1 MDDCKSPRRCQM
13 LGVTADGVFLYVE
26 AGTTTQVVPMG
37 DCKSFRS
44 YQMLGSISD
53 GVFFIR
59 RGNDNDADDS
69 LWTIFQILGTWSTH

>member
-1 MDDCKSPRRCQM
+1 M

-26 AGTTTQVVPMG
+26 AGTTTQMVPMG

-59 RGNDNDADDS
+59 
-69 LWTIFQILGTWSTH
+69 